1 MCSLLYKESN
11 IAESKDTESGEN
23 KMLNIYTKKEY
34 LPCNKKVITDI
45 ESFFS
50 MVRLKDDGLTR
61 EILKSVEEAE
71 FIDTETFRD
80 RFGRELFIGNLSTG
94 AKGLLC
100 IYYYP
105 EYVFDIRELGVNCRN
120 ILSIFPAGNI
130 LVTNPNFI
138 ISDYNDNE
146 LRCYVNNQFFD
157 SFSDVNL
164 QLGGL
169 DEDDI

>member
-1 MCSLLYKESN
+1 MF
-11 IAESKDTESGEN
+11 
-23 KMLNIYTKKEY
+23 NIYTKKEC

-120 ILSIFPAGNI
+120 ILSIFPEGNI
-130 LVTNPNFI
+130 FVSNPNFQ
-138 ISDYNDNE
+138 ISTYNNNKF
-146 LRCYVNNQFFD
+146 RCYVDNQFFN
-157 SFSDVNL
+157 SFSEVNL

-169 DEDDI
+169 DNDEI